1 MAANTSLSAR
11 LSTAETSHL
20 GAGAAAL
27 AIAGLITASPKV
39 RKALFTREDVFNFHK
54 TLGMSCMISYAY
66 RFSQVGDA
74 DMGFGPT
81 VGTLG
86 SIVLHMTLSVS
97 SMIFKI
103 PRKRSL
109 SLYRIWPE
117 YRLHSIVFAWRALLA
132 MLITWAEAKLGLEPQ
147 YALNMALVIVCFMA
161 SDYASASVGEHAS
174 KSIRDLPVPPV
185 VQFAA
190 SWLQFHMTQQIIL
203 GVRRYSVMFVYVL
216 IIQVNAFLMTVQRKN
231 LGSVGSTMGFYF
243 CMLVVGYYTVTSE
256 LVRAGGWPLFLA
268 SNALGNAAA
277 VARMSGSWLGGHKYL
292 MWSLVGVITHL
303 TRHTFE
309 SGDTDYLQAWLAA
322 FVLTY
327 GAVGTLGYRKVM
339 SKYYQKTESGSWA
352 KHPVAQKDAAFADAK
367 HLVAQ
372 ADANAKEGKE
382 E

>member
-1 MAANTSLSAR
+1 MAANASLSAR

-20 GAGAAAL
+20 GVGAAAL
-27 AIAGLITASPKV
+27 AIAGLVTASPKV

-161 SDYASASVGEHAS
+161 SDYASASVGEHVS
-174 KSIRDLPVPPV
+174 KSIRRPWRSTSASPSASSRCRRRSRSPSPRLWCCSASSARSPSVPWRSSSPPPACSGSRGRRRPARRRPSRRCSTLIHDAPGNALVLPTKLLTDKLTFVKFELEKTARGSDLFAVLVQCVKTYV
-185 VQFAA
+185 VQFVALTDVNHQA
-190 SWLQFHMTQQIIL
+190 EEERNTDTECFN
-203 GVRRYSVMFVYVL
+203 GFVFKIPKMYVAP
-216 IIQVNAFLMTVQRKN
+216 I
-231 LGSVGSTMGFYF
+231 
-243 CMLVVGYYTVTSE
+243 TS
-256 LVRAGGWPLFLA
+256 FF
-268 SNALGNAAA
+268 N
-277 VARMSGSWLGGHKYL
+277 
-292 MWSLVGVITHL
+292 
-303 TRHTFE
+303 
-309 SGDTDYLQAWLAA
+309 
-322 FVLTY
+322 VL
-327 GAVGTLGYRKVM
+327 
-339 SKYYQKTESGSWA
+339 
-352 KHPVAQKDAAFADAK
+352 
-367 HLVAQ
+367 
-372 ADANAKEGKE
+372 
-382 E
+382 

>member
-1 MAANTSLSAR
+1 MAANASLSAR

-20 GAGAAAL
+20 GVGAAAL
-27 AIAGLITASPKV
+27 AIAGLVTASPKV

-54 TLGMSCMISYAY
+54 TLGMSCLLSYAY
-66 RFSQVGDA
+66 RFAQLGDA

-86 SIVLHMTLSVS
+86 SIALHMTLSVS
-97 SMIFKI
+97 SLIFKI
-103 PRKRSL
+103 PRKRSV

-117 YRLHSIVFAWRALLA
+117 YRLHSIVFAWRCLLA

-231 LGSVGSTMGFYF
+231 LGSVGSTMGCYF

-327 GAVGTLGYRKVM
+327 GAVGTLAYRKIM
-339 SKYYQKTESGSWA
+339 SKYYGKTESGSWA
-352 KHPVAQKDAAFADAK
+352 KADAG
-367 HLVAQ
+367 
-372 ADANAKEGKE
+372 AKEGKE

>member
-1 MAANTSLSAR
+1 M
-11 LSTAETSHL
+11 
-20 GAGAAAL
+20 
-27 AIAGLITASPKV
+27 
-39 RKALFTREDVFNFHK
+39 
-54 TLGMSCMISYAY
+54 Y
-66 RFSQVGDA
+66 
-74 DMGFGPT
+74 
-81 VGTLG
+81 
-86 SIVLHMTLSVS
+86 
-97 SMIFKI
+97 
-103 PRKRSL
+103 KRQAH
-109 SLYRIWPE
+109 Y
-117 YRLHSIVFAWRALLA
+117 
-132 MLITWAEAKLGLEPQ
+132 WAEAKLGLEPQ

-190 SWLQFHMTQQIIL
+190 SWIQFHMTQQIIL
-203 GVRRYSVMFVYVL
+203 GVRRYSIMFVYVL

-231 LGSVGSTMGFYF
+231 LGTVGSTMGFYF

-268 SNALGNAAA
+268 SNALANGAA
-277 VARMSGSWLGGHKYL
+277 VTRMSGSWLGGQKYL

-309 SGDTDYLQAWLAA
+309 SGDGYLHAWLAA

-372 ADANAKEGKE
+372 ADADAKEGKE